1 MTTVICPIPVI
12 IASTDLT
19 AQTSAIAFT
28 TIYTIPTSAD
38 GVYEVS
44 FVSTITTAGTTSVL
58 GGTNGF
64 QIKFTSPTDSI
75 AKTSVARFVGDFS
88 SANTVGTTC
97 SGVRSAYCK
106 AGTALQY
113 SYDYT
118 STGTAMNYELHVRV
132 KQM

>member
-1 MTTVICPIPVI
+1 MAVLCKVPVVV
-12 IASTDLT
+12 ATTDLT
-19 AQTSAIAFT
+19 AQTAAIALT
-28 TIYTIPTSAD
+28 TIYTVPTSAD

-64 QIKFTSPTDSI
+64 QIKFTSPTDSV

-88 SANTVGTTC
+88 SANTTGTTC
-97 SGVRSAYCK
+97 SGVRTAYAK
-106 AGTALQY
+106 AGTAIQY

-132 KQM
+132 KQL